1 MRVGGGEERGGTV
14 TTQHKLAME
23 DEEQQRLRNFLRYYD
38 LGHYH
43 QAFTNLGVTKLA
55 YLKDV
60 DDTDLDKIGL
70 TRPEKARLKKKVESY
85 FSKFGKLKV

>member
-1 MRVGGGEERGGTV
+1 
-14 TTQHKLAME
+14 ME
-23 DEEQQRLRNFLRYYD
+23 DELLNFLRHYD

-43 QAFTNLGVTKLA
+43 HAFVNLGVTKIG

-70 TRPEKARLKKKVESY
+70 TRPEKARLKKKVESH
-85 FSKFGKLKV
+85 FSTFKKLKVMPINTVLPPY